1 MIRFEKQAASEPA
14 LKEAENNRFDQIR
27 EAAAGGHKKSTAD
40 RTRRHALSA
49 KKDDRLI

>member
-1 MIRFEKQAASEPA
+1 VIRFEKKAASEPV

-27 EAAAGGHKKSTAD
+27 EAAAEGHKKSTAD
-40 RTRRHALSA
+40 GTRRAAPA

>member
-1 MIRFEKQAASEPA
+1 MIRFEKNAASEPVP
-14 LKEAENNRFDQIR
+14 KEAENSRFDQIR
-27 EAAAGGHKKSTAD
+27 EAAAEGHKKLTAD